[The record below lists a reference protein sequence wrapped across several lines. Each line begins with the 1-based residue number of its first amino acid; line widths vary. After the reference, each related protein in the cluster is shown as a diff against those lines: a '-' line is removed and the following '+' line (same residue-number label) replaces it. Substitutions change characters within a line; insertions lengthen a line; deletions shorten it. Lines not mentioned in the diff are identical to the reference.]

1 MTPVEKAQELYD
13 KFEDVMIDADAY
25 FVESG
30 GYRAAI
36 KAVEQILKEN
46 KTPEISHRID
56 SYKTAQDF
64 NNNWTHI
71 KDQIDYFTLNQYSYW
86 QQVKQ
91 ELEYMRTKHFDK

>member
-36 KAVEQILKEN
+36 KA
-46 KTPEISHRID
+46 ID
-56 SYKTAQDF
+56 EVMKQCWEYRD
-64 NNNWTHI
+64 
-71 KDQIDYFTLNQYSYW
+71 IDLQKSFDYW
-86 QQVKQ
+86 QEVKN
-91 ELEYMRTKHFDK
+91 ELEYMRTKHLPK

>member
-36 KAVEQILKEN
+36 KAVDEILEDDMFDMGQQHF
-46 KTPEISHRID
+46 EARI
-56 SYKTAQDF
+56 
-64 NNNWTHI
+64 N
-71 KDQIDYFTLNQYSYW
+71 YW
-86 QQVKQ
+86 EEVKH
-91 ELEYMRTKHFDK
+91 ELEYMRTKHLPK

>member
-13 KFEDVMIDADAY
+13 KFVDVMIDADAY

-36 KAVEQILKEN
+36 KAVEQILKES
-46 KTPEISHRID
+46 KTPEISHIIY
-56 SYKTAQDF
+56 SYKTAEDF
-64 NNNWTHI
+64 KNNWTHI

-91 ELEYMRTKHFDK
+91 ELEYMHTKHFDK

>member
-1 MTPVEKAQELYD
+1 MRPVEKAKELYD
-13 KFEDVMIDADAY
+13 KFVDVMIDADAY

-36 KAVEQILKEN
+36 KAVEEILKES

-64 NNNWTHI
+64 NNNWKHI
-71 KDQIDYFTLNQYSYW
+71 VTNVRKIY
-86 QQVKQ
+86 QVFP
-91 ELEYMRTKHFDK
+91 RIKHRSVNK

>member
-1 MTPVEKAQELYD
+1 MTPLEKAQELYD

-36 KAVEQILKEN
+36 KAVDEILKLHD
-46 KTPEISHRID
+46 KITVSHRID
-56 SYKTAQDF
+56 CYKTAQDF
-64 NNNWTHI
+64 NNNFTHI
-71 KDQIDYFTLNQYSYW
+71 KDQLDYFILNNYSYW

-91 ELEYMRTKHFDK
+91 ELEYMRIKHFEK